1 MVVMMPEDQVRANIK
16 HHPVKTLSAG
26 VQQFYNGPCAA
37 IDVQDVDNIDEIIN
51 LISMLI
57 KSENSEA
64 ESK

>member
-1 MVVMMPEDQVRANIK
+1 MMPEDDIRANIK

-26 VQQFYNGPCAA
+26 VQQFYSGACAA
-37 IDVQDVDNIDEIIN
+37 VDVQDVDNINEIID

-57 KSENSEA
+57 KSEDSEA